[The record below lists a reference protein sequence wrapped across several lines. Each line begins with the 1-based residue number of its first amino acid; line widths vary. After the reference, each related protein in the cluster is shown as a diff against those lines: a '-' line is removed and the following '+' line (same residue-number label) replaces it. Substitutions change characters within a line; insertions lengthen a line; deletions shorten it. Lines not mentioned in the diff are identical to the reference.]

1 MVHAEASVW
10 KQACLK
16 IGKTR
21 PLARLWRN
29 NVGQAWMGR
38 GFNLKRGQTYR
49 AEGGE
54 RVIMDA
60 RPVDFG
66 LCKGSGDGIGFDSI
80 VVTPDMV
87 GRRVAV
93 FLSIETKSKA
103 GRATK
108 EQINWQKLVHEFG
121 GIALIVSDADQ
132 IKLI

>member
-1 MVHAEASVW
+1 MAQAEASVW
-10 KQACLK
+10 KQALLR

-29 NVGQAWMGR
+29 NVGQAWQGR
-38 GFNLKRGQTYR
+38 GFTLKRGQRYV

-54 RVIMDA
+54 RILVDA

-80 VVTPDMV
+80 IITQDMV
-87 GRRVAV
+87 GKRIAV
-93 FLSIETKSKA
+93 FMSIETKSKA
-103 GRATK
+103 GRASK
-108 EQINWQKLVHEFG
+108 EQINWQRLVHDFG

-132 IKLI
+132 INLI